1 MPILKKPYSKVDDVF
16 SNFNKLYGE
25 TTDAQKQRYQN
36 AFESFKN
43 CFNEENAYIASSSG
57 RVEVCG
63 NHTDHNGGKVVSC
76 AISLDT
82 LAMFLPTDDQV
93 ITIKSEGYEEILV
106 DLNGE
111 EKEKIGTSDALV
123 RGVVV
128 GLQKRN
134 YNVGGFKAYLTSNV
148 LGGAGIS
155 SSASFEVLIAEI
167 LNFLYNEGRISNE
180 EKATIAQF
188 SENVYFGKPCGLLDQ
203 TAIAY
208 GGLNK
213 LDFATKG
220 KIVVEKINN
229 NLEDYTFV
237 LINTG
242 GSHADLTDEYA
253 SIPVEMYAVA
263 KEFNK
268 ERLVEL
274 SKEEFLS
281 GLPSVANKLSDRAV
295 LRAFHFYEENE
306 RVEKLYA
313 SLIANDEDSFL
324 LAIKE
329 SGLSSLWKLQ
339 NCFVA
344 GSKEQLIPKAISIA
358 SPYLKGGVSR
368 VHGGGFAGSVLNVIK
383 SSNLEEFV
391 KHMSNFYEKKN
402 IIPLKIRSIGTIVL

>member
-16 SNFNKLYGE
+16 SNFYKLYGA

-36 AFESFKN
+36 TFESFKN
-43 CFNEENAYIASSSG
+43 YFNEENAYIASSSG

-167 LNFLYNEGRISNE
+167 LNFLYNDGRISNE
-180 EKATIAQF
+180 EKATVAQF

-281 GLPSVANKLSDRAV
+281 GLPSLANKLSDRAV

-383 SSNLEEFV
+383 SSNLEEFIN
-391 KHMSNFYEKKN
+391 HMSNFYEKKN
-402 IIPLKIRSIGTIVL
+402 IIPLKIRSVGTIVL